1 MRIPMLG
8 ALAVTAT
15 VMCYGYIGFRYT
27 SEFVAVLAI
36 GSAVGLA
43 DVTRRIALRSRHLRT
58 SVLAVIGALAVY
70 SVYANLA
77 VSLASA
83 RSTERGPELVQYISW
98 QDRVSLITGNPLAGI
113 TRQTDELP
121 ASAPADELW
130 ILGDCD
136 ALYLSTGDQY
146 EPWVTVEI
154 RSVSVVVEA
163 SEVGY
168 GASTLRLFDIDDD
181 RPRQIIL
188 ETSAGGAV
196 RLRVGE
202 GIYFLPTEWQRL
214 DDGERIEARITA
226 DTALDRLYVEF
237 GESNTVVAL
246 AAWSP
251 EWHMEVTRPAARLAP
266 VDAQLR
272 AGVGLTTTLG
282 APLEL
287 CNRLLERVDR

>member
-1 MRIPMLG
+1 
-8 ALAVTAT
+8 
-15 VMCYGYIGFRYT
+15 
-27 SEFVAVLAI
+27 
-36 GSAVGLA
+36 
-43 DVTRRIALRSRHLRT
+43 
-58 SVLAVIGALAVY
+58 
-70 SVYANLA
+70 
-77 VSLASA
+77 
-83 RSTERGPELVQYISW
+83 VQYISW

-146 EPWVTVEI
+146 EAWVTVEI